1 MTDDEQNN
9 NQRSTE
15 RFGFQCEVSAKSGHQ
30 FFTGFSENISAGGLF
45 ISTYQT
51 QELGSRFTITFTVPG
66 VDHEFEAKCVVRW
79 VREYSETQP
88 DMTPGMGVSFEGLS
102 ERDEQVLNAIVKR
115 VETMFYD

>member
-1 MTDDEQNN
+1 MTVDDPNS

-45 ISTYQT
+45 ISTYQV
-51 QELGSRFTITFTVPG
+51 QPLGSRFIIAFTVPG

-88 DMTPGMGVSFEGLS
+88 DMNPGMGVSFEGLS
-102 ERDEQVLNAIVKR
+102 ERDEQVLNAIIKR
-115 VETMFYD
+115 VETMFFD